1 MDEKIEKLIA
11 ELENIKGEIESTLDH
26 NYRGERSNAIKN
38 LNGAISDLRWVEVA
52 KQVRE
57 WTRTS

>member
-1 MDEKIEKLIA
+1 MNEKIEKLIA

-26 NYRGERSNAIKN
+26 NYRGERRNAIRN

>member
-1 MDEKIEKLIA
+1 MDEKIEKIIA
-11 ELENIKGEIESTLDH
+11 DLESIKGELASTLDH
-26 NYRGERSNAIKN
+26 NYRGERRSAIKN
-38 LNGAISDLRWVEVA
+38 LDGAISDLRWVEVS